1 MVARRAELPATSFAD
16 FGTLLRVLRRRA
28 RLTQRDLGIAVGYSE
43 AQISRLE
50 QGKRLPDPSV
60 VAALFVPA
68 LGVAGEPELAGR
80 LHALARDARGA
91 RDAEGS
97 RNGPDAGIGS
107 SSNNPADGAS
117 GNATAATHPDE
128 FAAIPAA
135 PVPHVPRPGAAA
147 RLGTRLGEQV
157 RVLLCGPPGTGKTTL
172 AAATARDLAR
182 ERPVCWLTLTEGIT
196 TPAEAVIRRL
206 ARGLDRAGQPEAA
219 PLLGPGQRDRPLPF
233 DEQMYLL
240 VTGLSRAGVV
250 VFLDN
255 AHLLASEDRTR
266 TVVEHLAGASRA
278 GFVAISRED
287 FRLDGFERLTLGG
300 LDRGEARTLIGE
312 LAGDLLPIRLAGLLI
327 DRTEGSPM
335 LIRLALSAAG
345 GTDPDRPEPEPATL
359 IERLEAQAAVSAYLL
374 RTTLAGLSRPA
385 LMLTSLLAVFRHPV
399 DLLDERLL
407 DASTAIEG
415 RYDVMTSLEELRR
428 RQLVDHAARASLHP
442 LVRDHV
448 YAGLAGDPDRRRAL
462 HRLAAAY
469 CEPGHGRPGDPLE
482 AAWHYAR
489 AGDRGEAADLL
500 AASVRELVASGRAE
514 RAADLVTDLLAQ
526 AHRTKEA
533 DDERIRQLLVA
544 RGDLLLYTE
553 RAELAEQSYR
563 DALARPAP
571 PAVRADVTW
580 RMAQSLLQRGQVT
593 EALTLSE
600 QAADA
605 LTGQED
611 MLRAQLAVVRS
622 QAHLML
628 SDFDAAAALATSAT
642 RSADKLAAVTARTAA
657 EIRCRAR
664 GVMGVVARLRG
675 QTAEA
680 LTLFDQS
687 LADARATGRAELTGR
702 ALFNFAALAHEQGDL
717 ARAERLY
724 TEALTIT
731 GPIGDSYGTA
741 RVLHALGMIRHQAG
755 AADEAISRF
764 TESIALRRRLGDIQG
779 AANSEHSYA
788 LVLLWLGRTGDA
800 RDLLASAIEETT
812 KTGERRS
819 LGHLLDTQA
828 MIALVD
834 GQVTSAAGYL
844 DQAADIAGAIGERRL
859 AQEVRLHR
867 AMTALAGGDLATA
880 RELAA
885 EPAGPAHSSVLQR
898 LAIVACIALA
908 AGDRGAALEHAADL
922 SRHAT
927 AHGFVPEIEAA
938 RRIAAAAAAGG
949 PPAAGY
955 PKLVWVT
962 DRAAQTTIPLGTAA
976 RGTGR
981 RDDRGEQAEERAE
994 PPARIARLNEERE
1007 EDDNAV
1013 KTSGGEQPL
1022 TVSQR
1027 Q

>member
-1 MVARRAELPATSFAD
+1 MVTRRAELPTSSFAD
-16 FGTLLRVLRRRA
+16 FGTLLKVLRRRA

-43 AQISRLE
+43 AQVSRLE

-68 LGVAGEPELAGR
+68 LGLAGEPELAGR
-80 LHALARDARGA
+80 LHALAREA
-91 RDAEGS
+91 RDT
-97 RNGPDAGIGS
+97 
-107 SSNNPADGAS
+107 DGAADDAS
-117 GNATAATHPDE
+117 GVGADFTHPDE

-135 PVPHVPRPGAAA
+135 PVPHVPRPAATA
-147 RLGTRLGEQV
+147 RLGGRLGEQV
-157 RVLLCGPPGTGKTTL
+157 RVMLCGPPGTGKTTL
-172 AAATARDLAR
+172 AAAIARDLAR
-182 ERPVCWLTLTEGIT
+182 SAPVCWLTLTDGIT

-206 ARGLDRAGQPEAA
+206 ARSLDRAGQPEAA

-233 DEQMYLL
+233 DEQLYLL
-240 VTGLSRAGVV
+240 ATGLSRAGTM

-255 AHLLASEDRTR
+255 AHLLAGQDRTR

-287 FRLDGFERLTLGG
+287 FRLDGFETLTLGG

-312 LAGDLLPIRLAGLLI
+312 LAGDLLPVRLAGLLI

-345 GTDPDRPEPEPATL
+345 GTDPDRPEPEPAAL

-385 LMLTSLLAVFRHPV
+385 LMLISMLAVFRHPV

-407 DASTAIEG
+407 RASTAIEG

-462 HRLAAAY
+462 HRLAAVY
-469 CEPGHGRPGDPLE
+469 CEPSHGRPGDPLE
-482 AAWHYAR
+482 AAWHHVR
-489 AGDRGEAADLL
+489 ADDHAEATDLIV
-500 AASVRELVASGRAE
+500 ASVRDLVASGRAE
-514 RAADLVTDLLAQ
+514 RSADLVTELLAQ
-526 AHRTKEA
+526 APRA
-533 DDERIRQLLVA
+533 DDERTRQLLVA

-571 PAVRADVTW
+571 PAVHAGVTW
-580 RMAQSLLQRGQVT
+580 RLAQCLLQRGQVT
-593 EALTLSE
+593 EALHVSE
-600 QAADA
+600 RAADA
-605 LTGQED
+605 LSEQED
-611 MLRAQLAVVRS
+611 MLRAQLAVARS

-628 SDFDAAAALATSAT
+628 SDFDVAAAVAASAT
-642 RSADKLAAVTARTAA
+642 LSADRLAAVTTSTAA

-702 ALFNFAALAHEQGDL
+702 ALFNFAALAHEQGVL
-717 ARAERLY
+717 AQAERLY

-755 AADEAISRF
+755 AADEAIARF

-788 LVLLWLGRTGDA
+788 LVLLWLGRTEQA
-800 RDLLASAIEETT
+800 RDLIASAVEETRR
-812 KTGERRS
+812 TGERRS

-828 MIALVD
+828 MIALVE
-834 GQVTSAAGYL
+834 GQVTSAVDYL
-844 DQAADIAGAIGERRL
+844 DQADEIAIAIGEHRL
-859 AQEVRLHR
+859 AQEIRLHR
-867 AMTALAGGDLATA
+867 ALAALAGGDLATA
-880 RELAA
+880 RNLAA
-885 EPAGPAHSSVLQR
+885 EPAGPGHSIMLQR

-908 AGDRGAALEHAADL
+908 AGDRAAALEHAADL
-922 SRHAT
+922 SRHAA
-927 AHGFVPEIEAA
+927 AHGFVPEAGAA
-938 RRIAAAAAAGG
+938 RRIAAAAASGG
-949 PPAAGY
+949 PPDAAY
-955 PKLVWVT
+955 PKLIWVT
-962 DRAAQTTIPLGTAA
+962 DRIDRAVADRDPMLTA
-976 RGTGR
+976 
-981 RDDRGEQAEERAE
+981 
-994 PPARIARLNEERE
+994 P
-1007 EDDNAV
+1007 
-1013 KTSGGEQPL
+1013 
-1022 TVSQR
+1022 
-1027 Q
+1027 